1 MPPRPPPRND
11 VGGILL
17 GVENGSWGRGAAE
30 AGSWGSRNSSLQQAM
45 QQQQH
50 VPTPPRSMGG
60 RGAGS
65 WDERGALGGPDIM
78 GVLHE
83 GNPSP
88 EA

>member
-1 MPPRPPPRND
+1 MPPRPPRND
-11 VGGILL
+11 LVGIG

-30 AGSWGSRNSSLQQAM
+30 VGSWGSRNSSLQQ
-45 QQQQH
+45 QQG
-50 VPTPPRSMGG
+50 PTPPRSMGG

-65 WDERGALGGPDIM
+65 WDERGAPGGPADIM

-83 GNPSP
+83 GNPSSP

>member
-1 MPPRPPPRND
+1 MA
-11 VGGILL
+11 GMG

-30 AGSWGSRNSSLQQAM
+30 VGSWGSRNSSLQQTM
-45 QQQQH
+45 QQQQQQQH
-50 VPTPPRSMGG
+50 APTPPRSMGG

-65 WDERGALGGPDIM
+65 WDERGGPGGPDIM

-83 GNPSP
+83 GNTSP